1 MQTDREREPQGPGP
15 HDKSVPF
22 PIPDRIPIIPLPNT
36 VFFPQTYLPL
46 HIFEPRYRQMV
57 NDAAMGSKCIGVTL
71 LQEGWESDYYGNPP
85 IFPMGCVGRIVSVQP
100 LVDGRS
106 NILLQGLERFEI
118 QTEHFDRPYR
128 EANIKLTPRM
138 SDARLDPLVRT
149 KLVQTLEDF
158 LKSRDDAPTWRAL
171 FRVDVSGMHAVGKA
185 VSAGS
190 RQPPATGSPPWR
202 SAPVHEARPSWGEG
216 LGLMDRAVVIEVS
229 RLSKSYD
236 GLKAVE
242 DLSFQVYRGEIFGL
256 LGPNGAGKSTTL
268 RTLITLLHPTS
279 GLARVL
285 GHDTVKDADV
295 VRQLI
300 GYVPQERAIDRFLTG
315 REHLE
320 LLAALY
326 HLRKDEGTKRIGE
339 LLKLV
344 ELEAHADRPAKTYSG
359 GMKRKLDIA
368 CGLLPNPQILFL
380 DEPTLGL
387 DVQSRLRIWDY
398 VRMLKA
404 RGMTVVMS
412 TNYLDEADQLCDRL
426 AIIDAGKIKTLG
438 SPTELKVGLG
448 GDIVAL
454 TIHDANRLPSLAEA
468 VKGLPAI
475 RAVNITANGLD
486 IRVESPEKVLPAIL
500 ETASRLDCHV
510 EFIEKHRPRLDDV
523 FIAHTGRA
531 ITESVPEAE
540 TT

>member
-1 MQTDREREPQGPGP
+1 
-15 HDKSVPF
+15 
-22 PIPDRIPIIPLPNT
+22 
-36 VFFPQTYLPL
+36 
-46 HIFEPRYRQMV
+46 
-57 NDAAMGSKCIGVTL
+57 
-71 LQEGWESDYYGNPP
+71 
-85 IFPMGCVGRIVSVQP
+85 
-100 LVDGRS
+100 
-106 NILLQGLERFEI
+106 
-118 QTEHFDRPYR
+118 
-128 EANIKLTPRM
+128 
-138 SDARLDPLVRT
+138 
-149 KLVQTLEDF
+149 
-158 LKSRDDAPTWRAL
+158 
-171 FRVDVSGMHAVGKA
+171 
-185 VSAGS
+185 
-190 RQPPATGSPPWR
+190 
-202 SAPVHEARPSWGEG
+202 
-216 LGLMDRAVVIEVS
+216 MDRAVAIEVS
-229 RLSKSYD
+229 HLSKTYD
-236 GLKAVE
+236 GHKAVE
-242 DLSFQVYRGEIFGL
+242 DLSFQVYQGEIFGL

-279 GLARVL
+279 GFARVL

-295 VRQLI
+295 VRHLI

-326 HLRKDEGTKRIGE
+326 HLAKDESTRRIRD

-368 CGLLPNPQILFL
+368 CGLLPNPKILFL

-404 RGMTVVMS
+404 QGMTVVMT

-454 TIHDANRLPSLAEA
+454 TIHDATRLPALAGA
-468 VKGLPAI
+468 IKGLPAI
-475 RAVNITANGLD
+475 RTVNVTARGLD
-486 IRVESPEKVLPAIL
+486 IRVESPEKVLPTIL
-500 ETASRLDCHV
+500 ETASRLDCRV
-510 EFIEKHRPRLDDV
+510 EFIEYHRPRLDDV
-523 FIAHTGRA
+523 FMAHTGRRIQDDISA
-531 ITESVPEAE
+531 EEES
-540 TT
+540 T